1 MALRIHPDLV
11 LHDVVL
17 SKCPAYDVDFQFQF
31 SSSQSHSSFYVRVTT
46 FLRFRKLELPLEI
59 GSKSSLKRL
68 NVFSGTNND
77 QKSVKSQQ
85 RYVLKIDKSHAKT

>member
-1 MALRIHPDLV
+1 MALRIHPDLA

-17 SKCPAYDVDFQFQF
+17 SKCPAYHVDFQFQF
-31 SSSQSHSSFYVRVTT
+31 SSSQSHSSLYLTT

-68 NVFSGTNND
+68 NFFSSTNNA
-77 QKSVKSQQ
+77 QTSVKSQQ

>member
-11 LHDVVL
+11 LHDVLL

-68 NVFSGTNND
+68 NVFSGTNNA
-77 QKSVKSQQ
+77 QTSVKS
-85 RYVLKIDKSHAKT
+85 

>member
-11 LHDVVL
+11 LHDVLL

>member
-1 MALRIHPDLV
+1 MALRIHPDLA
-11 LHDVVL
+11 LHVVL
-17 SKCPAYDVDFQFQF
+17 SKCPAYHVDLQFQF
-31 SSSQSHSSFYVRVTT
+31 SSSQSHSSPYLRVTT

-68 NVFSGTNND
+68 NVFSGTNNA
-77 QKSVKSQQ
+77 QTSVKSQQ